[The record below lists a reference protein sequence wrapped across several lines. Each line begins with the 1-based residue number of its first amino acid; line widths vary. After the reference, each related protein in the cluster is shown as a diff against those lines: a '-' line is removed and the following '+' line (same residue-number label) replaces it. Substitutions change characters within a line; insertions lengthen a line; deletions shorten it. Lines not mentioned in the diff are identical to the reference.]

1 MAVGFINGI
10 KLYKGR
16 IVGGMSSSKR
26 LPCQKEACAIQKCLQ
41 GKQTLEFCLISIV
54 LHEKNTV
61 CQKNS
66 KLILSLTLL
75 NLSLS

>member
-1 MAVGFINGI
+1 MGFINGI

-16 IVGGMSSSKR
+16 FVGGMSSSKR

-54 LHEKNTV
+54 FHEKNM
-61 CQKNS
+61 S
-66 KLILSLTLL
+66 KKFIVNFYSLTLL
-75 NLSLS
+75 NLGLS